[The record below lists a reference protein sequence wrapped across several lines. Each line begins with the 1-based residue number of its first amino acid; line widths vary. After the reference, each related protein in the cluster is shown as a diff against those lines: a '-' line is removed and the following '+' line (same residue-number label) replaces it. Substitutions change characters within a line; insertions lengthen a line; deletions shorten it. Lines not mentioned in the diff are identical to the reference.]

1 MKHFRKPA
9 ARRPRQALLALACL
23 SALSMQAA
31 SAMGATG
38 QADAAAASPQRVL
51 VQADR
56 LPGSLLTPRA
66 NGLEPGNS
74 TVSLLEYGAQ
84 QLHAPGKAS
93 LAALLATAPSVGENF
108 AAVGYYENFTVRGF
122 TLDLGSAFR
131 VNGMAVPGEWQF
143 PLEGTAALQVLAGA
157 AGSRGGL
164 VGAGGSLNQTTPRG
178 QQPLRARLEADAQGG
193 TLLVAEAGQA
203 GPAGAWR
210 ATASRARLRP
220 GIAGADGQRSFV
232 GLAFDTTPL
241 EGLRLY
247 VDVALQHRAQPV
259 VPGFQLLGGTTPP
272 DLQRVREVNLNAQ
285 PWSRPFTNQGR
296 LAILRVEGDGP
307 GGMKWEA
314 ALSSAQARIDDNL
327 ATPFGCNEPPFEF
340 FCANGD
346 YVLYDYRALERRAS
360 THARVSAVQTF
371 RAAGLQHELQVGVER
386 IERRLRQS
394 GYFNVTSYDAA
405 GRSLSG
411 NVYRPGEALPQP
423 FAPGVD
429 RPPLDSAQ
437 QAMWLG
443 HTATMGPWTSV
454 LGLRWT
460 DIEAPAGQPGERRL
474 LPRWALSWQPGPA
487 LTAFAS
493 LAQGLE
499 FGSEAPAT
507 AVNAG
512 EVLAP
517 RVTRQ
522 VEVGGKGS
530 AGAAFS
536 YSLTAFR
543 AQRLWEFVEP
553 LGSSWAGKGAWVQR
567 GKQTHTGIEAGF
579 QWAPGPATQLDARYT
594 FIDATGRGS
603 GLAGRDGQQLQ
614 NIPRSALY
622 VRLDHR
628 LQCLPSLRYN
638 AAVTAR
644 SSKAAT
650 ADGAVRVGGHAV
662 IDLGL
667 TWQLSSSGPPVSL
680 DIGVRN
686 AADRRYWRDS
696 GQAYSADLLFPGAAR
711 AWAVSLQVGG
721 FE

>member
-23 SALSMQAA
+23 SALSAQAP
-31 SAMGATG
+31 SATGATG
-38 QADAAAASPQRVL
+38 QADVAATSPQRVL

-84 QLHAPGKAS
+84 QLHAPGKVS
-93 LAALLATAPSVGENF
+93 MAAVLATAPSVGENF

-122 TLDLGSAFR
+122 TLDMGSAFR

-164 VGAGGSLNQTTPRG
+164 VGAGGSLNQITSRG
-178 QQPLRARLEADAQGG
+178 QQLLRARLEADARGG
-193 TLLVAEAGQA
+193 TLLVAEAGRSW
-203 GPAGAWR
+203 PAWGWR
-210 ATASRARLRP
+210 ATASQARLRP

-232 GLAFDTTPL
+232 GLAFDATPH
-241 EGLRLY
+241 EELRLY

-272 DLQRVREVNLNAQ
+272 DLRRVREAKLNAQ
-285 PWSRPFTNQGR
+285 PWSRPYTNQGR
-296 LAILRVEGDGP
+296 LAMLRLEGDGP
-307 GGMKWEA
+307 SGMKWEA

-340 FCANGD
+340 FCGNGD

-360 THARVSAVQTF
+360 THARVSAVQPF
-371 RAAGLQHELQVGVER
+371 RAHGLEHELQVGLER
-386 IERRLRQS
+386 IERRLRQG

-405 GRSLSG
+405 GLALSG

-423 FAPGVD
+423 LAPGVD

-437 QAMWLG
+437 QAVWLG
-443 HTATMGPWTSV
+443 HAVSLGPWTSV

-460 DIEAPAGQPGERRL
+460 DIEAPAGLPGERRL

-487 LTAFAS
+487 FTAFAS
-493 LAQGLE
+493 VAQGLE
-499 FGSEAPAT
+499 FGAEAPAT

-522 VEVGGKGS
+522 VEVGGKGKV
-530 AGAAFS
+530 GAAFS

-543 AQRLWEFVEP
+543 AQRPWEFIEP

-567 GKQTHTGIEAGF
+567 GQQRHTGLEAGF
-579 QWAPGPATQLDARYT
+579 QWAPGPATQLDGRYT
-594 FIDATGRGS
+594 FIDAAGRGS
-603 GLAGRDGQQLQ
+603 GLAARDGQQLQ
-614 NIPRSALY
+614 NIPRSALHL
-622 VRLDHR
+622 RLDQR
-628 LQCLPSLRYN
+628 LQSLPSLRYN
-638 AAVTAR
+638 AALTAR

-667 TWQLSSSGPPVSL
+667 TWQVSSSGPPVAVE
-680 DIGVRN
+680 IGVRN
-686 AADRRYWRDS
+686 AADRRYWPDA

-711 AWAVSLQVGG
+711 AWSVLLQVGG

>member
-1 MKHFRKPA
+1 MKHFRRPG
-9 ARRPRQALLALACL
+9 ARPTRQALLVLTCLCALSVQTP
-23 SALSMQAA
+23 SAL
-31 SAMGATG
+31 GDTG

-51 VQADR
+51 IQADR
-56 LPGSLLTPRA
+56 LPGSLLAPRA
-66 NGLEPGNS
+66 GGLEPADS
-74 TVSLLEYGAQ
+74 TVSVLEYGAQ
-84 QLHAPGKAS
+84 RLHAPGNAS
-93 LAALLATAPSVGENF
+93 LATVLATTPSVGENF

-122 TLDLGSAFR
+122 TLDMGSAFR
-131 VNGMAVPGEWQF
+131 VNGMVVPGEWQF
-143 PLEGTAALQVLAGA
+143 PLEGTEALQVLAGA

-164 VGAGGSLNQTTPRG
+164 VGAGGSLNQITPRG
-178 QQPLRARLEADAQGG
+178 PQPLRARLEADAQGG

-203 GPAGAWR
+203 APAGAWR
-210 ATASRARLRP
+210 ATASQARLRP

-232 GLAFDTTPL
+232 GLAFDATPHD
-241 EGLRLY
+241 GLRLY
-247 VDVALQHRAQPV
+247 VDVALQRRTQPV

-285 PWSRPFTNQGR
+285 PWSRPFTNHGR
-296 LAILRVEGDGP
+296 LAMLRLEGDGP
-307 GGMKWEA
+307 GGMRWEA

-371 RAAGLQHELQVGVER
+371 RAAGLQHELQAGVER
-386 IERRLRQS
+386 IERRLRQG

-405 GRSLSG
+405 GLALSG

-423 FAPGVD
+423 SAPGVD
-429 RPPLDSAQ
+429 RPPLDSSQKAV
-437 QAMWLG
+437 WLG
-443 HTATMGPWTSV
+443 HAASVGPWTSV

-474 LPRWALSWQPGPA
+474 LPRWALSWQPGPVF
-487 LTAFAS
+487 TAFAS

-499 FGSEAPAT
+499 FGAEAPAT
-507 AVNAG
+507 AINAG

-522 VEVGGKGS
+522 VEVGGKGR

-543 AQRLWEFVEP
+543 AQRPWAFVEP

-567 GKQTHTGIEAGF
+567 GQQTHRGIEAGF
-579 QWAPGPATQLDARYT
+579 QWAPGPATQLDGRYT

-603 GLAGRDGQQLQ
+603 GLAGRDGRQLQ
-614 NIPRSALY
+614 NIPRSALHL
-622 VRLDHR
+622 RLDHR
-628 LQCLPSLRYN
+628 LQSLPSLRYN

-650 ADGAVRVGGHAV
+650 ADGAVQVGGHAV
-662 IDLGL
+662 IDLGMS
-667 TWQLSSSGPPVSL
+667 WQLSSSGPPVSL

-686 AADRRYWRDS
+686 AADRRYWRDA

-711 AWAVSLQVGG
+711 AWAVSLQIGG
-721 FE
+721 FK